1 MIYSLKFNLAKFG
14 HKIYNVLY
22 TFILV
27 VGRAGVGKLVLVD
40 FGDGVLLVITEVIT
54 EEPSVV
60 KFKPS
65 VVGFELSGVGF
76 ELSCVG
82 FELPGVGFELSGV
95 GFELPGVGFEL
106 SDVGFEVIAVVVV
119 LIAVVSVEDKADV
132 CVLVDLTVV
141 EADIAVGTEDV
152 DDVDNIVDIKDV
164 EDAAELR
171 VVDKDSVP
179 LGLFVLR

>member
-1 MIYSLKFNLAKFG
+1 MIYSLKFNLAKFD

-60 KFKPS
+60 EFKPS
-65 VVGFELSGVGF
+65 VVR
-76 ELSCVG
+76 
-82 FELPGVGFELSGV
+82 FELSGV

-141 EADIAVGTEDV
+141 EADTDVGTEDV

>member
-40 FGDGVLLVITEVIT
+40 FGDGVLLVITEAIT

-60 KFKPS
+60 EFKPS
-65 VVGFELSGVGF
+65 GVGFKLSGVGF
-76 ELSCVG
+76 D
-82 FELPGVGFELSGV
+82 LPGVGFELSGV

>member
-40 FGDGVLLVITEVIT
+40 SGDGVLLVITEVIT

-60 KFKPS
+60 EFKPS

-76 ELSCVG
+76 ELSGVG
-82 FELPGVGFELSGV
+82 FELPGV

-141 EADIAVGTEDV
+141 EAEIAVGTEDV

>member
-60 KFKPS
+60 EFKPS
-65 VVGFELSGVGF
+65 V
-76 ELSCVG
+76 
-82 FELPGVGFELSGV
+82 VGFELSGV

-119 LIAVVSVEDKADV
+119 LIAVVFVEDKADV
-132 CVLVDLTVV
+132 CVLVDLAVV

>member
-27 VGRAGVGKLVLVD
+27 VGKAGVGKLVLVD

-60 KFKPS
+60 EFKPS

-76 ELSCVG
+76 ELS
-82 FELPGVGFELSGV
+82 
-95 GFELPGVGFEL
+95 GVGFEL

>member
-40 FGDGVLLVITEVIT
+40 SGDGVLLVITEIIT

-60 KFKPS
+60 DFKPS
-65 VVGFELSGVGF
+65 VVGFELSGI
-76 ELSCVG
+76 
-82 FELPGVGFELSGV
+82 GFELSGV
-95 GFELPGVGFEL
+95 GFELSGVGFEL

-141 EADIAVGTEDV
+141 EADIAVGTEYV
-152 DDVDNIVDIKDV
+152 DDVDNIVYIKDV

>member
-60 KFKPS
+60 EFKPS
-65 VVGFELSGVGF
+65 VVRFELSGVGF
-76 ELSCVG
+76 ELPV
-82 FELPGVGFELSGV
+82 VGFELSGV
-95 GFELPGVGFEL
+95 GFELPGIGFEL

>member
-76 ELSCVG
+76 ELS
-82 FELPGVGFELSGV
+82 GV
-95 GFELPGVGFEL
+95 GFELPGIGFEL

>member
-40 FGDGVLLVITEVIT
+40 SGDGVLLVIT

-76 ELSCVG
+76 ELSGVG
-82 FELPGVGFELSGV
+82 FELPGV

>member
-60 KFKPS
+60 EFKPS
-65 VVGFELSGVGF
+65 V
-76 ELSCVG
+76 
-82 FELPGVGFELSGV
+82 VGFELSGV